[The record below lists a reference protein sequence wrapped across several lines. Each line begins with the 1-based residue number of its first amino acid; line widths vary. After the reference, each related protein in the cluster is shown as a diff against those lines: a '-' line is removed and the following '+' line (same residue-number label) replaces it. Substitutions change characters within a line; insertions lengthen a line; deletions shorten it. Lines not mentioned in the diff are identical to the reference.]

1 MSQLPYPMRILHP
14 DGTTTP
20 VESVPFEVPAHCE
33 LQQLVR
39 VPSLHFTFTHNGD
52 HANEIFYPPA
62 ERWETTA
69 WSLDKDI
76 TVTRFMPCPKST

>member
-20 VESVPFEVPAHCE
+20 VESVPFEVPARCA

-39 VPSLHFTFTHNGD
+39 DPAMHIAFTHNGD
-52 HANEIFYPPA
+52 RANEICYPAA
-62 ERWETTA
+62 ERWETRFIPA
-69 WSLDKDI
+69 KSI
-76 TVTRFMPCPKST
+76 TVTRFMS

>member
-1 MSQLPYPMRILHP
+1 MRILHP

-39 VPSLHFTFTHNGD
+39 VPPCHFVFVHNNGD
-52 HANEIFYPPA
+52 HTNEICYPA
-62 ERWETTA
+62 FERWETV
-69 WSLDKDI
+69 WWHPSKSV
-76 TVTRFMPCPKST
+76 TVTRFMP